1 MDHYEEESLARKAV
15 RGDRDALALL
25 WDTLTPKLFGYLIN
39 TLRNRA
45 LAEDI
50 VQTTWLRAIEGLPRF
65 QNRGKG
71 LRPWLFA
78 IARNECRRHWRTAPR
93 EVPLDPLT
101 HDGGEGAE
109 SLRDTRLIVEQAL
122 QKLSEDDRELLR
134 LRYIADL
141 KTADIARV
149 LHINFVT
156 VRVRLHRALTR
167 ARIALTSQ
175 KP

>member
-1 MDHYEEESLARKAV
+1 MHHSEDGLVRKAA
-15 RGDRDALALL
+15 RGDRDALGLL
-25 WDTLTPKLFGYLIN
+25 WDTITPKLFGYLMN
-39 TLRNRA
+39 TLRDRA

-65 QNRGKG
+65 QDKGKG
-71 LRPWLFA
+71 LGPWLFA
-78 IARNECRRHWRTAPR
+78 IARNECRQYWRTQPR
-93 EVPLDPLT
+93 EVPLDLHL
-101 HDGGEGAE
+101 HDTSENAE
-109 SLRDTRLIVEQAL
+109 PTYEKKLIIEQAL
-122 QKLSEDDRELLR
+122 EGLPEDDRELLR

-141 KTADIARV
+141 KTADVARV

-167 ARIALTSQ
+167 ARIALQSQ

>member
-1 MDHYEEESLARKAV
+1 MDHHEEESLTRKAV

-25 WDTLTPKLFGYLIN
+25 WDALTPKLFGYLIN

-45 LAEDI
+45 VAEDI
-50 VQTTWLRAIEGLPRF
+50 LQTTWLRAIEGLPRF
-65 QNRGKG
+65 KNRGKG
-71 LRPWLFA
+71 LHPWLFA
-78 IARNECRRHWRTAPR
+78 IARNECRRHSRTAPR
-93 EVPLDPLT
+93 EVPLDPFV
-101 HDGGEGAE
+101 HDSQE
-109 SLRDTRLIVEQAL
+109 SSESSQNTRLTVEQAL

-156 VRVRLHRALTR
+156 ARVRLHRALTR
-167 ARIALTSQ
+167 ARIALASQ